1 MPVVETIGTIL
12 LEGFG
17 MDANDVAKKL
27 ARGGRVHELSS
38 NSGRTFRLFAP
49 HATTILT
56 VYRSASL
63 QRREQRALESL
74 ADVDGLPKVIEW
86 GIEEDHSWGLF
97 EDAGAWNLATLP
109 ASASAARQAGRIL
122 RSVHEASPD
131 DLTNLAGGMDAAW
144 LRSEYQSVF
153 SRLGRYRRRVGM
165 SQRLLERA
173 LAAEPPVGG
182 VPTSCHTNPRP
193 DLFRVDD
200 ESGRVTLVD
209 WGWATAAPAEW
220 DFSLAVWTLRRSTGM
235 SAAGALIE
243 GYGRTMPEE
252 VLRPWIVFH
261 SGREMMQAAE
271 HSDGRLGRLA
281 PIIEELEASL
291 LE

>member
-1 MPVVETIGTIL
+1 
-12 LEGFG
+12 
-17 MDANDVAKKL
+17 MDAMDVAKHL

-56 VYRSASL
+56 VYRTTSL
-63 QRREQRALESL
+63 QRREQRALEAL
-74 ADVDGLPKVIEW
+74 DGIEGIPQVIEW
-86 GIEEDHSWGLF
+86 GTDEDSAWGLF

-109 ASASAARQAGRIL
+109 SSPNAARQAGRIL

-153 SRLGRYRRRVGM
+153 TRLGRYRRKVRLP
-165 SQRLLERA
+165 QRLLERA
-173 LAAEPPVGG
+173 LAGEPPAGG

-193 DLFRVDD
+193 DRFRVDD
-200 ESGRVTLVD
+200 ETGRVTLVD
-209 WGWATAAPAEW
+209 WAWATAAPAEW
-220 DFSLAVWTLRRSTGM
+220 DFSLAAWTLTRMAGE
-235 SAAGALIE
+235 SAARALIE
-243 GYGRTMPEE
+243 GYGRTMPDD

-261 SGREMMQAAE
+261 GGREMLLEAE
-271 HSDGRLGRLA
+271 TRDGRLDRLE
-281 PIIEELEASL
+281 PIIAEIERNLPA
-291 LE
+291 